1 MEINKTSKLDERKAM
16 YEIAIYLI
24 VGLAAGIMSGFLGI
38 GGGII
43 IIPALTMILG
53 FSQQQAQ
60 GTSLALLLPPI
71 GILAV
76 MNYYKAGSVNLK
88 AAAFMA
94 LTFVVASYFS
104 SKIAVQ
110 VPEQMLKKVFAT
122 FLLFYALKLFIEK

>member
-1 MEINKTSKLDERKAM
+1 M

-94 LTFVVASYFS
+94 LTFIIASYFS

-122 FLLFYALKLFIEK
+122 FLLFYAIKLFMEK

>member
-1 MEINKTSKLDERKAM
+1 M

-94 LTFVVASYFS
+94 LTFIVASYFS

-110 VPEQMLKKVFAT
+110 VPEQILKKVFAA
-122 FLLFYALKLFIEK
+122 FLLFYAVKLFIEK

>member
-1 MEINKTSKLDERKAM
+1 M

-94 LTFVVASYFS
+94 LTFIIASYFS

-122 FLLFYALKLFIEK
+122 FLLFYALKLFMDK

>member
-1 MEINKTSKLDERKAM
+1 M

-94 LTFVVASYFS
+94 LTFIVASYFS

-122 FLLFYALKLFIEK
+122 FLLFYALKLFMEK

>member
-1 MEINKTSKLDERKAM
+1 M

-94 LTFVVASYFS
+94 LTFIVASYFS

-122 FLLFYALKLFIEK
+122 FLLFYAVKLFIEK

>member
-1 MEINKTSKLDERKAM
+1 M

-94 LTFVVASYFS
+94 LTFIIASYFS

-122 FLLFYALKLFIEK
+122 FLLFYALKLFMEK

>member
-1 MEINKTSKLDERKAM
+1 
-16 YEIAIYLI
+16 
-24 VGLAAGIMSGFLGI
+24 
-38 GGGII
+38 
-43 IIPALTMILG
+43 
-53 FSQQQAQ
+53 
-60 GTSLALLLPPI
+60 

-110 VPEQMLKKVFAT
+110 VPEQMLKKVFAA